1 MQHFLA
7 QARARTLAGVP
18 DGYDAL
24 VLAERARAALR
35 DGALHVARDEGRLT
49 TLAEAVAYFAP
60 DIEIVTVPAWD
71 CLPYAPRRG
80 PILSMC

>member
-24 VLAERARAALR
+24 VLAERARR
-35 DGALHVARDEGRLT
+35 
-49 TLAEAVAYFAP
+49 
-60 DIEIVTVPAWD
+60 VT
-71 CLPYAPRRG
+71 
-80 PILSMC
+80 